1 MSTSTSSYLSVAT
14 AAYERAASNPT
25 LQLAQLEQVDKDS
38 PPSWS
43 LLVSSTWCQDAP
55 AAKKK
60 VSFSRTHWWD
70 RERGVL
76 RPCSGPQPLPD
87 DWIEETRGDL
97 RVLFAK
103 EKDTEGK
110 DIELLHVFKG
120 GAIRVRMM
128 IKN

>member
-14 AAYERAASNPT
+14 AAYERAASNLT

-60 VSFSRTHWWD
+60 VSFSRMGQGEG
-70 RERGVL
+70 RAEAVL
-76 RPCSGPQPLPD
+76 RAAATAGQLD
-87 DWIEETRGDL
+87 
-97 RVLFAK
+97 
-103 EKDTEGK
+103 
-110 DIELLHVFKG
+110 
-120 GAIRVRMM
+120 
-128 IKN
+128 